1 MKSKS
6 DIIDLYD
13 ERGELIAEKIPLQ
26 AISPLRNRAIR
37 DAIMTFKR
45 SAIINLKKAEH
56 ALRTG
61 ALGSEMGIGE
71 DCQIPGCE
79 MDLDI
84 VANAGAIA
92 DRIREWLQVEE
103 GDDTVVEV
111 IDNGEM
117 LFVLVPTRRVEMGS
131 DLANP
136 RVNVGIAAAHAIIE
150 TFGLTPF
157 TGTEVIKSAIFG
169 RYPQSITTKGALSGL
184 IPAWPPTVDGV
195 GLNFRTNMVN
205 DIVAMTNKDTLN
217 GAALSSI
224 LEHVAMFDSGDAIHP
239 AYERYHL
246 LGLAYQGLNADNLVY
261 DLVKENAVDG
271 TIGSVI
277 VDLINRAAK
286 DDVISVKETLPSGF
300 KIYKTDDAS
309 LWNAYVA
316 AGQLVSVIINCGA
329 MRAAQGVPASM
340 VEFND
345 MIKLATGLP
354 DIDYGRGLGTSIGVS
369 FYSHNIYGGAGPGAF
384 SPANPLLRHCRGFL
398 APCFVAAM
406 CLDAGTQMFNTELT
420 SATFLRIRDI
430 LPEEVKKPIKSVAEA
445 ALELK
450 GTLR

>member
-1 MKSKS
+1 MKDKKET
-6 DIIDLYD
+6 IDLYD
-13 ERGELIAEKIPLQ
+13 EEGKILAEDIPLQ

-37 DAIMTFKR
+37 DMIMTFKR

-56 ALRTG
+56 ALKTG

-84 VANAGAIA
+84 VANAGTIA
-92 DRIREWLQVEE
+92 DMIREWLQVEP
-103 GDDTVVEV
+103 GDDTVVEL
-111 IDNGEM
+111 IDGGEM
-117 LFVLVPTRRVEMGS
+117 LFVLVPKRRVEIGS
-131 DLANP
+131 DLATP
-136 RVNVGIAAAHAIIE
+136 RVNVGIAVAHAIIE
-150 TFGLTPF
+150 IFGLTPF
-157 TGTEVIKSAIFG
+157 TGTEVIKAAIFG
-169 RYPQSITTKGALSGL
+169 RYPQSISAKGALSGL

-205 DIVAMTNKDTLN
+205 DIVAMTNKDTMN
-217 GAALSSI
+217 GVALSSI

-246 LGLAYQGLNADNLVY
+246 LGLAFQGLNADNLVY

-277 VDLINRAAK
+277 VDLISRAEK
-286 DDVISVKETLPSGF
+286 DGVISVKETLPSGF

-309 LWNAYVA
+309 LWNAYLA
-316 AGQLVSVIINCGA
+316 AGQLASVIINCGA

-406 CLDAGTQMFNTELT
+406 CLDAGTQMFTPELT
-420 SATFLRIRDI
+420 SSNFLRVRDV
-430 LPEEVKKPIKSVAEA
+430 LPEEIKKPIRAVAEA

-450 GTLR
+450 GKL